1 MNDSLRR
8 WLFWL
13 AAIFLFAGA
22 LYLFRHI
29 LLPFVLGMAI
39 AYALDPAADRMVSW
53 GVPRGIASGLILFA
67 FFALFALVIVLLF
80 PFLEEQTI
88 RLAKQIPDAIAWS
101 REHLTVFVE
110 RLRGQIQPEAVEKLQ
125 DATKSYVAGIFEWS
139 TKAASSLWSGGLALI
154 DVLALLLV
162 TPIVAYYLLKDWDDL
177 VGRIDSWLPRQ
188 QVETIRAQCRE
199 IDRLISEYV
208 RGVILVCLIQA
219 AYYGIALTL
228 AGLDYGA
235 IIGIIAGLLS
245 FVPFVGAIVGFAAAV
260 GVAIFQFQAVVPV
273 VIVAAI
279 VVVGHLLES
288 NLVTPRL
295 VGERVGLH
303 PVWAMFALFAGGVVF
318 GFVGVLLAVPLA
330 AVIGVLTRF
339 ALGQYLRSPL
349 YLGSGPSP
357 GKDISGPINP
367 RQ

>member
-1 MNDSLRR
+1 MSDSLRR

-13 AAIFLFAGA
+13 AVIFLFAAA
-22 LYLFRHI
+22 LYVFRHI

-53 GVPRGIASGLILFA
+53 GVPRSIASGLILFA

-80 PFLEEQTI
+80 PLLEEQTI

-101 REHLTVFVE
+101 REHLTMFVE
-110 RLRGQIQPEAVEKLQ
+110 RLRGQIRPEDVEKLQ
-125 DATKSYVAGIFEWS
+125 EATTSYVAGIFEWF

-177 VGRIDSWLPRQ
+177 VARIDSWLPRQ
-188 QVETIRAQCRE
+188 QIEMIRAQCRE

-235 IIGIIAGLLS
+235 IIGIIAGVLS
-245 FVPFVGAIVGFAAAV
+245 FVPFVGAIVGFTAAV
-260 GVAIFQFQAVVPV
+260 GVAIFQFQTVVPV
-273 VIVAAI
+273 AIVAAI
-279 VVVGHLLES
+279 IVVGHLLES

-339 ALGQYLRSPL
+339 ALGQYLRCPL
-349 YLGSGPSP
+349 YLGSGPGP
-357 GKDISGPINP
+357 GKDTGSPNHP
-367 RQ
+367 HP